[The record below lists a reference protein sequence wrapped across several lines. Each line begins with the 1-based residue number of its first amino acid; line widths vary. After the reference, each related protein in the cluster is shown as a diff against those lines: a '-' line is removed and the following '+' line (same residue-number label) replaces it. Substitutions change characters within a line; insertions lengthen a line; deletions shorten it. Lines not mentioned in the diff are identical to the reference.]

1 MPHSSSS
8 STSYPK
14 SATSSIICL
23 SVRPCV
29 CLFVCLL
36 VCLACSFIWRAL
48 ITRHAYAALPLP
60 LASFIKKPKERRQ
73 SCPAPTPTPTPATNP
88 CQQQQ
93 QKEQQRSQAYAH
105 NFRLA
110 KFRLHISEERKQ
122 QRQGNRRR
130 GMGGWGTVWPGSF
143 RLNIIIICSRLALAS
158 SSTQMTVSC
167 YLLSCLI
174 SPLPSPP
181 HPSRTH
187 LFACLSVCLTV
198 CPVSPSL
205 SLAVSFCL

>member
-14 SATSSIICL
+14 SATSGIICL

-73 SCPAPTPTPTPATNP
+73 SCPAPTPTCATNP

-122 QRQGNRRR
+122 QRQGDRRR
-130 GMGGWGTVWPGSF
+130 GGGCV
-143 RLNIIIICSRLALAS
+143 
-158 SSTQMTVSC
+158 V
-167 YLLSCLI
+167 YCLR
-174 SPLPSPP
+174 P
-181 HPSRTH
+181 
-187 LFACLSVCLTV
+187 
-198 CPVSPSL
+198 
-205 SLAVSFCL
+205 

>member
-73 SCPAPTPTPTPATNP
+73 SCPAPTPTPATNP

-110 KFRLHISEERKQ
+110 KFRLHISEERTQ
-122 QRQGNRRR
+122 QRQGDRRRR
-130 GMGGWGTVWPGSF
+130 GGGVVYCL
-143 RLNIIIICSRLALAS
+143 RL
-158 SSTQMTVSC
+158 
-167 YLLSCLI
+167 
-174 SPLPSPP
+174 
-181 HPSRTH
+181 
-187 LFACLSVCLTV
+187 
-198 CPVSPSL
+198 
-205 SLAVSFCL
+205 

>member
-1 MPHSSSS
+1 MPHSTRS

-48 ITRHAYAALPLP
+48 ITRHAYAALPL
-60 LASFIKKPKERRQ
+60 ASFIKKPKERRQ
-73 SCPAPTPTPTPATNP
+73 SCPAPTPTPATNP

-105 NFRLA
+105 NFRLP

-122 QRQGNRRR
+122 QWQGDRRR
-130 GMGGWGTVWPGSF
+130 RAEGGGCTV
-143 RLNIIIICSRLALAS
+143 
-158 SSTQMTVSC
+158 
-167 YLLSCLI
+167 
-174 SPLPSPP
+174 
-181 HPSRTH
+181 
-187 LFACLSVCLTV
+187 
-198 CPVSPSL
+198 
-205 SLAVSFCL
+205 